1 MRTTVTMSDELYR
14 SAKAHAALTGQTV
27 GSVIEDALRLLLSTA
42 PAESAPMDLPVFDA
56 RPRPG
61 IDLADG
67 SALLDVLDEGTVG
80 SAAH

>member
-42 PAESAPMDLPVFDA
+42 PPEQPPIDLPVFDA
-56 RPRPG
+56 KVRPG

-67 SALLDVLDEGTVG
+67 SALLDALDEGAVG